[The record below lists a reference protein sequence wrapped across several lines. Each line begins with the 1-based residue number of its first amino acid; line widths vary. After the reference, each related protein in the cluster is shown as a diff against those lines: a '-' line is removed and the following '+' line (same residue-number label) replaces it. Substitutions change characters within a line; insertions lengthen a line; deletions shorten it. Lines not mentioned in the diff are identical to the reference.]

1 MEKLCL
7 RMCRVF
13 LRLPHALALAGAL
26 LASFLAVAAEAD
38 FGRLESLAEQRYGA
52 SGVASV
58 REWRSLIAD
67 ASGIADVERLR
78 RTNAFFNERTAF
90 QDDSAVW
97 GESDYWATPLETL
110 GKRQGDCEDFAI
122 AKYATLLLLGVPVD
136 KLRLVYVK
144 ARIGGPQ
151 SRVTQAHMV
160 LAYYANPGAEPLIL
174 DNLLGDLLPASRRA
188 DLAPVFSFNSAG
200 LWVGSASA
208 PATAAPEQRLSR
220 WREVLQRMRDEG
232 VRWEKGAA

>member
-13 LRLPHALALAGAL
+13 ARIPPALALAGAL
-26 LASFLAVAAEAD
+26 LASFLSVAAEAD
-38 FGRLESLAEQRYGA
+38 FGRLESLAEQRYGTA
-52 SGVASV
+52 GVAGV
-58 REWRSLIAD
+58 REWRSLIRGAAQ
-67 ASGIADVERLR
+67 ASDEERLR

-90 QDDSAVW
+90 QDDSAAW
-97 GESDYWATPLETL
+97 GQSDYWATPLETL

-122 AKYATLLLLGVPVD
+122 AKYATLLLLGIPVD

-160 LAYYANPGAEPLIL
+160 LAYYANAGAEPLIL
-174 DNLLGDLLPASRRA
+174 DNLLGDLLPASRRT

-200 LWVGSASA
+200 LWVGGATA

-220 WREVLQRMRDEG
+220 WREVLQRMSEEG
-232 VRWEKGAA
+232 VRWERGAA